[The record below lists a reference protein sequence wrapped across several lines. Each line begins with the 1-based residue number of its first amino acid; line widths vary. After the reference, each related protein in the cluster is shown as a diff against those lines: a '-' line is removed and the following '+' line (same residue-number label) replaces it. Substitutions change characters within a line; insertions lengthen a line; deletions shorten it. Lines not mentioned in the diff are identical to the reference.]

1 MREKDPGILPKEL
14 EKDPEIL
21 PNEPKQDRRFL
32 KNMEDTPG
40 MLSLFFSI
48 STSAEL
54 KATLSVVDM
63 QLRSYEQN
71 IGNNPFPNYLAQAA
85 FSKRVMVLIF
95 S

>member
-1 MREKDPGILPKEL
+1 MFRQDPRIQPSVREKDPGILPKEL

-48 STSAEL
+48 STSDEL
-54 KATLSVVDM
+54 KTYPVCYRYVT
-63 QLRSYEQN
+63 
-71 IGNNPFPNYLAQAA
+71 
-85 FSKRVMVLIF
+85 
-95 S
+95 